1 MLHTPLGT
9 YWSWDRARTFNP
21 SIDFYRGTTSCELV
35 FRGVS
40 IFPWA
45 GRCWEF
51 SINLSGRLKCGKCEQ
66 YQLCQHCCS
75 ADRFNTTCRSRARHT
90 AHTHTHTHIHTHTVI
105 VHTRRHNTHTYNL
118 WIDDD
123 RIVARPATDLMILF
137 DNRQVNIIYSP
148 SIWQIMQSYLNA
160 DLMTWWST
168 KNLIERYQR

>member
-90 AHTHTHTHIHTHTVI
+90 AHTHTHTHTHTHGDSTHAQTQ
-105 VHTRRHNTHTYNL
+105 HTHVQPLNRWWPYCDTSRHWSND
-118 WIDDD
+118 I
-123 RIVARPATDLMILF
+123 I
-137 DNRQVNIIYSP
+137 RQ
-148 SIWQIMQSYLNA
+148 
-160 DLMTWWST
+160 ST
-168 KNLIERYQR
+168 GEHHLLAINLINHAELP